1 MSRVEPHSLFYHLF
15 PDREDPDNP
24 GQYLC
29 RFCGKSTTET
39 RRRYYCSDHCYW
51 MCQKACSWPWVRR
64 EVWQRDGKK
73 CRVCGADLS
82 GMNNE
87 DVMGRSHELGEVHHI
102 IPVIELNEL
111 ATVVVNEWGYD
122 YNENRQKHMQIW
134 ARAYTCLFLDPN
146 NLITLCFDCHNKVHA
161 GEIQLHPD
169 LGSELTTA
177 KNLRT
182 RWWAPQKSLD
192 QYIQNNGGTKE

>member
-1 MSRVEPHSLFYHLF
+1 
-15 PDREDPDNP
+15 
-24 GQYLC
+24 
-29 RFCGKSTTET
+29 
-39 RRRYYCSDHCYW
+39 
-51 MCQKACSWPWVRR
+51 
-64 EVWQRDGKK
+64 
-73 CRVCGADLS
+73 
-82 GMNNE
+82 
-87 DVMGRSHELGEVHHI
+87 
-102 IPVIELNEL
+102 
-111 ATVVVNEWGYD
+111 
-122 YNENRQKHMQIW
+122 MQIW

-192 QYIQNNGGTKE
+192 QYIQNNGGS